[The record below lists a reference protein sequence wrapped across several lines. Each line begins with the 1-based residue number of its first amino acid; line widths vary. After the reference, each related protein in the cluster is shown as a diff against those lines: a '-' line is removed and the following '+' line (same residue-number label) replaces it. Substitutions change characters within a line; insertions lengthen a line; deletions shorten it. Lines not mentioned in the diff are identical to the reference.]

1 MKNHIKKILYLF
13 LFIFFIIGSI
23 VSLDVGISHDEYH
36 EEANW
41 NFNFALIKDIYDQ
54 IFLNKE
60 SNFDTTSYKDRYY
73 GIGFQIISQPIQF
86 LLKELVINYQNIN
99 EYGAKLIS
107 KHFVVFL
114 FFFIS
119 GICFYLIVKKIINNK
134 LFCYL
139 SVSIYFLYPYL
150 LGQSFFNSKDI
161 PFMSIWMLCTYLSFK
176 IIEKLN
182 KKNLINSSS
191 AIILGILTAY
201 LLSIRITGI
210 LIFLQYLITF
220 LIYIG
225 SKKIQLRNFFKE
237 YYGKLIF
244 FLFFTILFTY
254 LLNPIYWSNPLEVI
268 NAINS
273 MSYYYHD
280 ICTRTLGKCMEAKNL
295 PATYIP
301 IWLSVKL
308 PLLVIIGIFL
318 VPFTEKRIFT
328 NNNKNFIFGTI
339 LSTALLIPILLIL
352 SNTNLYD
359 EIRHLIF
366 LVPFYLI
373 IGLVSLYVFSKKLF
387 YLIGVLTLSIFIY
400 ENIKIHPY
408 QYVWFNL
415 PSRYIDLTKQFELDY
430 QGLSGKEIAKKIPE
444 LSKEKTCILVSPIH
458 SVKPFLKEENFNC
471 FDIWQFVDAGYKR
484 PFLAIQHVRNIKKG
498 MPYNCKVVHETGFN
512 LLLHK
517 KRFITGKLLNCT

>member
-1 MKNHIKKILYLF
+1 M
-13 LFIFFIIGSI
+13 
-23 VSLDVGISHDEYH
+23 
-36 EEANW
+36 
-41 NFNFALIKDIYDQ
+41 
-54 IFLNKE
+54 
-60 SNFDTTSYKDRYY
+60 
-73 GIGFQIISQPIQF
+73 
-86 LLKELVINYQNIN
+86 
-99 EYGAKLIS
+99 
-107 KHFVVFL
+107 
-114 FFFIS
+114 
-119 GICFYLIVKKIINNK
+119 
-134 LFCYL
+134 
-139 SVSIYFLYPYL
+139 
-150 LGQSFFNSKDI
+150 
-161 PFMSIWMLCTYLSFK
+161 
-176 IIEKLN
+176 
-182 KKNLINSSS
+182 
-191 AIILGILTAY
+191 
-201 LLSIRITGI
+201 
-210 LIFLQYLITF
+210 
-220 LIYIG
+220 
-225 SKKIQLRNFFKE
+225 
-237 YYGKLIF
+237 
-244 FLFFTILFTY
+244 
-254 LLNPIYWSNPLEVI
+254 
-268 NAINS
+268 
-273 MSYYYHD
+273 
-280 ICTRTLGKCMEAKNL
+280 
-295 PATYIP
+295 
-301 IWLSVKL
+301 
-308 PLLVIIGIFL
+308 
-318 VPFTEKRIFT
+318 PFTEKRIFT
-328 NNNKNFIFGTI
+328 NKNKNFIFGTI